1 MIKKADIVLFLCI
14 VVFGLAI
21 SWHAA
26 FFDRQGNEVVVTAG
40 GQVFGVYTLAEDREI
55 EVTQSGHSNHIT
67 IKDGKVS
74 MTSSTCKNQVCVQT
88 GTISHTKDSIACLPN
103 RVIVEIKAGKNNPE
117 GGDVDVISG

>member
-40 GQVFGVYTLAEDREI
+40 GQVFGVYPLAEDREI
-55 EVTQSGHSNHIT
+55 EVTQSGQSNHIT
-67 IKDGKVS
+67 I
-74 MTSSTCKNQVCVQT
+74 
-88 GTISHTKDSIACLPN
+88 
-103 RVIVEIKAGKNNPE
+103 
-117 GGDVDVISG
+117 

>member
-40 GQVFGVYTLAEDREI
+40 GQVFGVYPLAEDREI

-74 MTSSTCKNQVCVQT
+74 MTSSTCKNLRADRYDFSYKGQHRLSSQQ
-88 GTISHTKDSIACLPN
+88 SHRRNQGRKEQS
-103 RVIVEIKAGKNNPE
+103 RRR
-117 GGDVDVISG
+117 

>member
-40 GQVFGVYTLAEDREI
+40 GQVFGVYPLAEDREI

-74 MTSSTCKNQVCVQT
+74 MTSSTCKKSGLRGNRRDFSYKGQHCLSSQQSHRRNQGRKEQ
-88 GTISHTKDSIACLPN
+88 S
-103 RVIVEIKAGKNNPE
+103 RRR
-117 GGDVDVISG
+117 